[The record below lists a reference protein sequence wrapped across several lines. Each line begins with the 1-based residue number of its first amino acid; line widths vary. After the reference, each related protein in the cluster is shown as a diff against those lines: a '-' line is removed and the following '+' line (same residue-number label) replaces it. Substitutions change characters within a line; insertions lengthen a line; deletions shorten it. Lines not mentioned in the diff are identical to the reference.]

1 MNIISFIYLAFIFFT
16 NKLIQKKKIFL
27 SNTGFEHQ
35 SFINVSTPLTGGVYL
50 LLPTIYLFSTNYYLF
65 IYTYIILFFLGL
77 LSDLKILDSAKKR
90 FFIQIIIILSF
101 TFVVQL
107 EVIPTKIVF
116 FDNLIENTYGSFIFT
131 TFCLMIL
138 INGSN
143 FIDGLNGLL
152 LGYSL
157 LIILTLF
164 NLDLISL
171 LNFSKEAFYCF
182 ILVVLFLFV
191 LNMSNRLFLGD
202 NGAYSLSFLIGFIL
216 IKIYNLNQTIS
227 PYFIILLIWY
237 PCFENLFSIIRK
249 ILIKKNPLEPDT
261 GHFHQKLFI
270 LFKKKFK
277 LTNFKSNILSSLLIL
292 FLNFGIFYIASLKIS
307 HSIFQ
312 LTLLFL
318 SVSFYLIIYLSINKL
333 IKKNY

>member
-1 MNIISFIYLAFIFFT
+1 MKMVSFIYLAFIFFS
-16 NKLIQKKKIFL
+16 NKLIKKKKLFL
-27 SNTGFEHQ
+27 INTGFEHQ
-35 SFINVSTPLTGGVYL
+35 SFINISTPLTGGLYL
-50 LLPTIYLFSTNYYLF
+50 LFPAIYLFFMDHYLF
-65 IYTYIILFFLGL
+65 IFTYMILFFLGM

-90 FFIQIIIILSF
+90 FFIQTIIVLSF
-101 TFVVQL
+101 TFFAQL
-107 EVIPTKIVF
+107 EVTPTKIIF
-116 FDNLIENTYGSFIFT
+116 FDNMIENTYWSFIFT

-164 NLDLISL
+164 NLDLIYL
-171 LNFSKEAFYCF
+171 LNFSKEAFFYF

-216 IKIYNLNQTIS
+216 IKIYNLDQTIS

-270 LFKKKFK
+270 LLKKKFR
-277 LTNFKSNILSSLLIL
+277 LTNFKSNILSSILIL
-292 FLNFGIFYIASLKIS
+292 CFNFGIFYIASLKIS

-318 SVSFYLIIYLSINKL
+318 SISFYLIIYLLINEL
-333 IKKNY
+333 IKKDY